1 MKLRFELFSSRVT
14 PYPSIWKLRQIE
26 QPLRDPRLQIWIPT
40 RLCPSPKKLFAADT
54 LNPHFKAQQ
63 LVRSCNKKRPEIF
76 SPETNIRRPGGL
88 H

>member
-1 MKLRFELFSSRVT
+1 MDYAQTVEQKIEIAFLEESTKTRFWEVILNSRIT

-54 LNPHFKAQQ
+54 LNPHF
-63 LVRSCNKKRPEIF
+63 
-76 SPETNIRRPGGL
+76 
-88 H
+88 